1 MTELVSI
8 YIFNRMEILDFA
20 GPAEVFST
28 ASRLV
33 ARQQPNAP
41 TLFEVMTVAEK
52 QDTVVT
58 RGGLI
63 IQPHFTIDAHP
74 HTDLLVIPGGR
85 HDGELKKDNV
95 VDWLGYAAQTAR
107 ITASVCTGSFLLA
120 KTGLLDGKQATTH
133 WEDLDDFQAMFP
145 RVNVVRNQRW
155 VDNGSL
161 VTAAGIS
168 AGIDMSLHLV
178 ARLAGEDLAMRTA
191 HQMEYN
197 WQPSLV

>member
-1 MTELVSI
+1 MTDLVSI
-8 YIFNRMEILDFA
+8 YIYNRMEILDFA

-52 QDTVVT
+52 DDRVVT

-63 IQPHFTIDAHP
+63 LQPHFTIDAHP
-74 HTDLLVIPGGR
+74 GTDILIIPGGR
-85 HDGELKKDNV
+85 HDPELHKENV
-95 VDWLGYAAQTAR
+95 IDWLNYAAQTAR

-120 KTGLLDGKQATTH
+120 KTGLLDGKHATTH

-145 RVNVVRNQRW
+145 KVNVVRNQRW

-168 AGIDMSLHLV
+168 TGIDMSLHLV
-178 ARLAGEDLAMRTA
+178 ARLAGDELAMRTA
-191 HQMEYN
+191 HQMEYD